1 VVLAKVI
8 LNGNLK
14 QFVSGTG
21 EFELDVHNVRTL
33 FRVLGE
39 QHPQLKPH
47 LEEGVAVAIDG
58 QIYQDD
64 WLQPIYE
71 NSEVHLLPALA
82 GG

>member
-1 VVLAKVI
+1 MAKVV

-14 QFVSGTG
+14 QLVEGSG
-21 EFELDVHNVRTL
+21 ELDLDVHNVRAL

-39 QHPQLKPH
+39 RHPELKPH
-47 LEEGVAVAIDG
+47 LKEGIAVAIDG

-64 WLQPIYE
+64 WLQPINE
-71 NSEVHLLPALA
+71 DSEVHLLPALA